1 MNNSE
6 QSGKIKKFIL
16 IAFLVIVSRLY
27 DVFTTYLYI
36 PDLEGETNILVKFFG
51 AGWTTV
57 IIFQSLLVGL
67 TVFLLFFYYF
77 KFKPDYPTEKGLSLK
92 QFASYLYFN
101 NTYSFNKLFYKT
113 PNNKGTFFA
122 SIGYVVSMTLFAV
135 GFMVGTSTTLLILSD
150 TYKQLYK
157 NGIFY
162 LLFAFMG
169 IIAIWFYYRFF
180 QIEYRKYN
188 SNNS

>member
-1 MNNSE
+1 MKNSE
-6 QSGKIKKFIL
+6 QTSKTKKFIL
-16 IAFLVIVSRLY
+16 IALLVIVSRLY

-36 PDLEGETNILVKFFG
+36 PNLEGETNILVKFLG

-67 TVFLLFFYYF
+67 TIFLLFFYFF
-77 KFKPDYPTEKGLSLK
+77 KFKPDYPTEKGLTLK
-92 QFASYLYFN
+92 QFASFLYFN
-101 NTYSFNKLFYKT
+101 NTNSFNKLFYKT
-113 PNNKGTFFA
+113 PNNKGAFLA
-122 SIGYVVSMTLFAV
+122 SIGYVVSMTLLTI

-157 NGIFY
+157 NGLFY
-162 LLFAFMG
+162 VLFAFMG

-180 QIEYRKYN
+180 RIEYRKYN
-188 SNNS
+188 SNK

>member
-6 QSGKIKKFIL
+6 QSGKTKNFII
-16 IAFLVIVSRLY
+16 IALLVIVSRLY

-67 TVFLLFFYYF
+67 TVFLLFFYFF

-92 QFASYLYFN
+92 QFASFLYFN
-101 NTYSFNKLFYKT
+101 NTNSFNKLFYKT
-113 PNNKGTFFA
+113 PNNKRTFFA
-122 SIGYVVSMTLFAV
+122 SIGYVVSMTLLAV
-135 GFMVGTSTTLLILSD
+135 GFVVGTSTTLLILSD

-162 LLFAFMG
+162 FLFAFMG

-180 QIEYRKYN
+180 KIEHNKYKK
-188 SNNS
+188 

>member
-1 MNNSE
+1 MKNSE
-6 QSGKIKKFIL
+6 PSGKIKKFIL

-122 SIGYVVSMTLFAV
+122 SIGYVVSMTLLAV

-188 SNNS
+188 SNN

>member
-16 IAFLVIVSRLY
+16 IALLVIVSRLY

-67 TVFLLFFYYF
+67 TVFLLYFYFF
-77 KFKPDYPTEKGLSLK
+77 KFKPNYPTEKRLSLK

-101 NTYSFNKLFYKT
+101 NTNSFDKLFYKT
-113 PNNKGTFFA
+113 PHNKRAFFA
-122 SIGYVVSMTLFAV
+122 SIGYVVSMTLLTI
-135 GFMVGTSTTLLILSD
+135 GFMVGTSTILLILSD

-162 LLFAFMG
+162 VLFGFMG

-188 SNNS
+188 SNK

>member
-1 MNNSE
+1 MKNSE
-6 QSGKIKKFIL
+6 PWGKIKKFIL